1 MAEPLVGRPNGAPE
15 SIGHGAWSD
24 SSARSVLQLMVES
37 VVEMVDFRVA
47 TLSVVLGDNLV
58 TMAYA
63 GPEAFRK
70 AAMTVDPLSVLEPI
84 LAQSETWGR
93 FHFLATENI
102 RGELPGTWIE
112 TTRGTT
118 HDGPDAWQ
126 PSDVLLGILNDEDGR
141 LCGLL
146 SVDSPTSGRRPD
158 TQQRHLLERYA
169 AQAER
174 AVLTAFERESLVQ
187 RVAHAES
194 ARRLVRAASMPAQAS
209 LEAVL
214 SNIHPPL
221 VEGFSASGS
230 WIEAR
235 GPGAVR
241 HGYARARGGEIV
253 QLPDHAQAL
262 AHRLG
267 SMLWSQQRALV
278 ITDGPGPHP
287 ADDDLPGPVLDEAR
301 ALLRALD
308 LRSMLAVA
316 LGAGQECLGFLALTR
331 RAQDPPWSAVETSSA
346 LEIGHDLGAALMA
359 ARALERERHLVDE
372 LQQLDDYRIHLIE
385 TLSHEMRTPLTVIS
399 GNLEMLQDVELDP
412 EADRFREAINR
423 GTTRMQRVVD
433 DLLLLA
439 RISHPQQPVERAPLD
454 LRLAVREVSAF
465 VESTAEAKGIA
476 LHVEIS
482 ERDLTILGHSAEIDR
497 LLSNLLSNAVKY
509 TRRGGNVRVRAT
521 RNQHLV
527 ELEVSDDGLGI
538 SRADQ
543 ARLFTSFFR
552 TTNPDALRESGTGL
566 GLAIVSHIVQRHGG
580 TVEVTSRLG
589 EGSSFIVRLPAC

>member
-1 MAEPLVGRPNGAPE
+1 MTESLVGQPEGARE
-15 SIGHGAWSD
+15 LIGHGAWSD

-37 VVEMVDFRVA
+37 VVELGEFHVA
-47 TLSVVLGDNLV
+47 TLSVVLEDKLV

-63 GPEAFRK
+63 GPEEFRE
-70 AAMTVDPLSVLEPI
+70 AAMAVDQVSVLTPV
-84 LAQSETWGR
+84 LDRAETWGR
-93 FHFLATENI
+93 FHFLASEDTDFQ
-102 RGELPGTWIE
+102 LPGTWIE
-112 TTRGTT
+112 TTSGPGLE
-118 HDGPDAWQ
+118 GPDAWR
-126 PSDVLLGILNDEDGR
+126 PRDVLIGTLEDEEGR
-141 LCGLL
+141 LCGVL

-158 TQQRHLLERYA
+158 TQQKHLLERYA

-174 AVLTAFERESLVQ
+174 ALLTAFERESLVQ

-209 LEAVL
+209 LDAVL
-214 SNIHPPL
+214 SNIHQPL
-221 VEGFSASGS
+221 VEGFGASGS
-230 WIEAR
+230 WIEAH
-235 GPGAVR
+235 GPGAER
-241 HGYARARGGEIV
+241 HGYARARGGAPV
-253 QLPDHAQAL
+253 LLPDRAQEV

-267 SMLWSQQRALV
+267 AVLWAEQRALV
-278 ITDGPGPHP
+278 ITAGPGTSAPDHDVP
-287 ADDDLPGPVLDEAR
+287 EEVLEEAR
-301 ALLRALD
+301 ALLRSLD
-308 LRSMLAVA
+308 LHSMLAVA

-331 RAQDPPWSAVETSSA
+331 RTQDPPWSAVETSSA
-346 LEIGHDLGAALMA
+346 LEIGHDLGAALTA

-412 EADRFREAINR
+412 EAERFREAINR

-439 RISHPQQPVERAPLD
+439 RISHPQQPVERSPLD
-454 LRLAVREVSAF
+454 LGLAVREVGAF
-465 VESTAEAKGIA
+465 VESTALAKG
-476 LHVEIS
+476 LSLQVEVS
-482 ERDLTILGHSAEIDR
+482 GDDLSILGHAAEIDR
-497 LLSNLLSNAVKY
+497 MLSNLLSNAVKY
-509 TRRGGNVRVRAT
+509 TRRGGTVRVRAGRHDGT
-521 RNQHLV
+521 V
-527 ELEVSDDGLGI
+527 VLEVSDDGLGI

-580 TVEVTSRLG
+580 TVEVDSRLG
-589 EGSSFIVRLPAC
+589 EGSTFTVRLPAR